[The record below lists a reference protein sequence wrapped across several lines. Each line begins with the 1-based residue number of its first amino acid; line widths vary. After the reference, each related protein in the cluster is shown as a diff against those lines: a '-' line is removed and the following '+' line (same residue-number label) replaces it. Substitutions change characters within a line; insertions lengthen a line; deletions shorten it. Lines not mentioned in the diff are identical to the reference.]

1 MPLRL
6 YTYLL
11 IEMVR
16 VIAITT
22 GVLVTVIAFGA
33 VIKPLAGES
42 MLTAGQAVKYVFFA
56 MIPMLQYALPFAAGF
71 GSTLAMHRF
80 VNDNEILAM
89 SVSGLSYRTILAP
102 VLAFGALLTL
112 IMILLTQS
120 VIPTFYGLMAR
131 TLAGDVTEM
140 IAYSVE
146 RGVPFEFEG
155 MQIYAEQ
162 VKINEQPPDTNAD
175 ERIILRKMIAAELD
189 SKGRALTDVT
199 AAAAVIDIYR
209 RPEVILMK
217 LVMEDAVSWDG
228 TTGELRGFPRLEP
241 THAIPIPSPTQG
253 EPGAMSR
260 SELLHVRDNPT
271 AYPQVD
277 RIRIDIAETLKDQA
291 VSSKLNAL
299 ARGAGAVDLAQPGPM
314 NRSYT
319 IKSNRV
325 VNGMFSH
332 LDGSPIVVIESTDGV
347 PTRRFS
353 PAVVRLISQPAAG
366 LHAKQ
371 FNLEM
376 IDLQVEDL
384 PIAQRSNRRERIVVP
399 DLQVPEVD
407 VADFMALPLDE
418 VVELAGQEPVSGVMQ
433 QKLDYLSFKI
443 GGLERQVISR
453 LNRRYALSLTALLLL
468 MLGSVL
474 AMLLRHSQPLVIY
487 MLAFLPALLDLVLIS
502 SGSSMIRSG
511 SVVIGLVLMWSGN
524 GILLLC
530 VSAAYLRLA
539 RH

>member
-6 YTYLL
+6 YSYLL
-11 IEMVR
+11 IEMIR

-89 SVSGLSYRTILAP
+89 SVSGLSYRRILAP
-102 VLAFGALLTL
+102 VIAFGALLTI
-112 IMILLTQS
+112 IMVILTQS

-162 VKINEQPPDTNAD
+162 VKINDEPPDTNAD

-189 SKGRALTDVT
+189 SEGRALTDVT

-209 RPEVILMK
+209 RSEVILLK

-241 THAIPIPSPTQG
+241 THAIPIPSPTEG

-277 RIRIDIAETLKDQA
+277 RIRIDIADTLKDQA
-291 VSSKLNAL
+291 VSTKLNAM
-299 ARGAGAVDLAQPGPM
+299 AVDAGVIELAQPGPM

-319 IKSNRV
+319 IDSDRV
-325 VNGMFSH
+325 VHGMFSN
-332 LDGSPIVVIESTDGV
+332 LDGSPVTIIESTDGV

-353 PAVVRLISQPAAG
+353 PTSVRLISQPAAG
-366 LHAKQ
+366 IHAKQ

-376 IDLQVEDL
+376 TDLQVEDL
-384 PIAQRSNRRERIVVP
+384 PVAQRSNRRERIVVP

-407 VADFMALPLDE
+407 DSNFMELPLDE
-418 VVELAGQEPVSGVMQ
+418 VVDLASQQPVSAMMQ
-433 QKLDYLSFKI
+433 EKLDYLSFKI

-453 LNRRYALSLTALLLL
+453 LNRRYALSLTAMLLLL
-468 MLGSVL
+468 LGSIL
-474 AMLLRHSQPLVIY
+474 AMVLRHSQPLTIY
-487 MLAFLPALLDLVLIS
+487 MWAFLPALLDLVLIS

-511 SVVIGLVLMWSGN
+511 SVTVGLVMMWSGN

-530 VSAAYLRLA
+530 ATTAYLRLA